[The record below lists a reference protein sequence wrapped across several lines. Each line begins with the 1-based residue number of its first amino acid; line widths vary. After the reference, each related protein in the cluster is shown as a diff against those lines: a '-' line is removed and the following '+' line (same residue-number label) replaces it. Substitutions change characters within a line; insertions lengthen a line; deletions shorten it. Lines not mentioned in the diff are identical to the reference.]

1 MVGGGRDL
9 EQEIMDSFFEELERD
24 ESIPSGVVS
33 KLRNLETE
41 SQLTDADKVIA
52 IAQEGTKNE
61 NSED

>member
-61 NSED
+61 HSED